1 MRTHFSSKVRPLT
14 TFLGWISNL
23 FLFFPDFDLRSFNIK
38 IGGVNILPA
47 PLKMDK
53 SKPEQQMFIYRQFLR
68 NTGFGKDGNS
78 SNGITFEEFTAG
90 GKFYIP
96 IDLSPDLCQATHE
109 VSIAI

>member
-1 MRTHFSSKVRPLT
+1 
-14 TFLGWISNL
+14 
-23 FLFFPDFDLRSFNIK
+23 
-38 IGGVNILPA
+38 
-47 PLKMDK
+47 
-53 SKPEQQMFIYRQFLR
+53 MFIYRQFLR